1 MTGEEGEEFMSIVIL
16 IVREEEEFINIA
28 HGCGD
33 RRGRGRV
40 YKHSNT
46 NSERRGR
53 VYKDSA

>member
-40 YKHSNT
+40 YEHSNG
-46 NSERRGR
+46 ERRGR
-53 VYKDSA
+53 VYKHSV